1 MHSIRVRGVTLI
13 SLKIGRTNN
22 LEVVRGKTTK
32 GLMCILYITDMKG
45 LMCILYIT
53 GTKGL
58 ICIIYITGMKGAWLS
73 KVRIIYIA
81 IYI

>member
-1 MHSIRVRGVTLI
+1 
-13 SLKIGRTNN
+13 
-22 LEVVRGKTTK
+22 
-32 GLMCILYITDMKG
+32 MCILYITDMKG

-58 ICIIYITGMKGAWLS
+58 MCIIYITGMKGAWLS

>member
-1 MHSIRVRGVTLI
+1 
-13 SLKIGRTNN
+13 
-22 LEVVRGKTTK
+22 
-32 GLMCILYITDMKG
+32 MCILYITDMKG